1 MSKNTSDT
9 SEVKQA
15 AEHANVEQ
23 IEKNLDNRKP
33 IEKPAVLTDDETT
46 PFIDEENRTDR

>member
-1 MSKNTSDT
+1 MSTNKDDG

-23 IEKNLDNRKP
+23 IEKNLHDTQP
-33 IEKPAVLTDDETT
+33 ADKPAKLTDDEAT
-46 PFIDEENRTDR
+46 PFIDEDSRTDK